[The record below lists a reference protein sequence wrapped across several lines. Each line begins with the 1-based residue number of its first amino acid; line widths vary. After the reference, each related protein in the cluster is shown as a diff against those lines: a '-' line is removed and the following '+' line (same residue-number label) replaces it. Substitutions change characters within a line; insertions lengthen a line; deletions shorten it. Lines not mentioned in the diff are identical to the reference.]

1 VISQERLAK
10 MTGMRNMVVMA
21 MVALGAVRI
30 IWRVLKPAQPQA
42 FATEWAADE

>member
-1 VISQERLAK
+1 MISQERLAK
-10 MTGMRNMVVMA
+10 MTGMRNIVVMA

-30 IWRVLKPAQPQA
+30 IWRVLNPAQPPP